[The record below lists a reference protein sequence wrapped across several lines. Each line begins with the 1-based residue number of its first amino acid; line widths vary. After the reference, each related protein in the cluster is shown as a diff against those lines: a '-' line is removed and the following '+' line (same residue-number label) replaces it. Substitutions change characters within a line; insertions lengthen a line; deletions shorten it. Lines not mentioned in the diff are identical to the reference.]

1 MTTLLRLLTI
11 IIYTITMC
19 LYLTI
24 TIMNF
29 NMLVTTI
36 SHYNNLGY
44 EIQILFMYVMN
55 MYIIKYKKFRALNF

>member
-1 MTTLLRLLTI
+1 
-11 IIYTITMC
+11 MC